1 MNFDEPSH
9 VTELRNR
16 VVAFMDEHIYP
27 NEATYFEQSMTLG
40 PWAIWP
46 IVEQLKPVA
55 RAAGLWNLFLPS
67 KASKG
72 EIVRQIER
80 VVCLRELV
88 DGIDLSVLPAARVRA
103 LARYGLM
110 AKAGALRDLSDRRR
124 RATLI
129 ASLVELRAEAAD
141 DLGDTSTCNW
151 PNAVGKRNE
160 TQPLRRSARF
170 HDWRLPL
177 ASLVRQSRSFLTA
190 CSMSPRA
197 TPRSEIVFRSVWP
210 CSPYKPEA
218 VKALLSAAPCASASS
233 TTSAKD
239 MSIPAQQPYSLAAE
253 SGSDCLCHFAWSKRI
268 RFLRSLHAARESPRC
283 QTPFRSQVGRI
294 DSTDSGSTLAE
305 RAARGLTICRYA
317 YWSRMSSEV
326 TVR

>member
-141 DLGDTSTCNW
+141 DLGD
-151 PNAVGKRNE
+151 
-160 TQPLRRSARF
+160 
-170 HDWRLPL
+170 
-177 ASLVRQSRSFLTA
+177 SL
-190 CSMSPRA
+190 
-197 TPRSEIVFRSVWP
+197 
-210 CSPYKPEA
+210 
-218 VKALLSAAPCASASS
+218 
-233 TTSAKD
+233 D
-239 MSIPAQQPYSLAAE
+239 AQ
-253 SGSDCLCHFAWSKRI
+253 
-268 RFLRSLHAARESPRC
+268 
-283 QTPFRSQVGRI
+283 
-294 DSTDSGSTLAE
+294 LAE
-305 RAARGLTICRYA
+305 RSRQAERDATTAQVREIPRLTAAATELGTA
-317 YWSRMSSEV
+317 V
-326 TVR
+326 TFGSMVGTAA

>member
-88 DGIDLSVLPAARVRA
+88 DGIDLSVLPAARVRS

-129 ASLVELRAEAAD
+129 ASLVELRAELPTISATRRHAT
-141 DLGDTSTCNW
+141 GRT
-151 PNAVGKRNE
+151 
-160 TQPLRRSARF
+160 RSASGTRRN
-170 HDWRLPL
+170 HC
-177 ASLVRQSRSFLTA
+177 AG
-190 CSMSPRA
+190 PR
-197 TPRSEIVFRSVWP
+197 
-210 CSPYKPEA
+210 
-218 VKALLSAAPCASASS
+218 
-233 TTSAKD
+233 
-239 MSIPAQQPYSLAAE
+239 
-253 SGSDCLCHFAWSKRI
+253 
-268 RFLRSLHAARESPRC
+268 
-283 QTPFRSQVGRI
+283 
-294 DSTDSGSTLAE
+294 DSTIGGCRW
-305 RAARGLTICRYA
+305 RA
-317 YWSRMSSEV
+317 W
-326 TVR
+326 